1 MEENTRMKKSTKI
14 RLALLVLVGL
24 SLGFLAEVFLTIFD
38 DWTSNVIS
46 SSTIDVFFSICGI
59 AICGVIFLFS
69 YLGVVKHDEKW
80 PIRGYFVSFVF
91 YDVMVIF
98 GGMLGKFILQMFIK

>member
-14 RLALLVLVGL
+14 RLTLLVLVGII
-24 SLGFLAEVFLTIFD
+24 LGFLAEVFLTIFD
-38 DWTSNVIS
+38 DWTSTVIS
-46 SSTIDVFFSICGI
+46 SSSIDVFFSICGI
-59 AICGVIFLFS
+59 AICSVVFIFS

-80 PIRGYFVSFVF
+80 PISGYFTSFIF
-91 YDVMVIF
+91 YDVMIIL